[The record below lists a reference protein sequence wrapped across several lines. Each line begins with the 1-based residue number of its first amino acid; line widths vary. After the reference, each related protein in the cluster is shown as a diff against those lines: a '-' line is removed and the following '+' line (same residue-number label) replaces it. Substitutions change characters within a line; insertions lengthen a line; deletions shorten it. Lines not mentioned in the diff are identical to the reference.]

1 MNKMTLAITISIMFG
16 FALIIWATDAVS
28 ASFGK
33 VGENIALGVVA
44 IVLIVGL
51 VKAKKEK
58 SEEERTENKKK

>member
-16 FALIIWATDAVS
+16 FALIMWATDAVS

-33 VGENIALGVVA
+33 VGENIALGIVA
-44 IVLIVGL
+44 IVLIIGL

-58 SEEERTENKKK
+58 SDEERTENKKK

>member
-16 FALIIWATDAVS
+16 FALIMWATDAVS

-33 VGENIALGVVA
+33 VGENIALGIVA

-58 SEEERTENKKK
+58 SDEERTENKKK

>member
-16 FALIIWATDAVS
+16 FALIMWATDAVS

-33 VGENIALGVVA
+33 VGENIALGIVA

-58 SEEERTENKKK
+58 SDEERTETKKK